1 MGVSR
6 SRDDYRLGKPVIQ
19 DIPFLFP
26 LCYSFSP
33 SFSSIGDTGETRTTL
48 RCRRAMFPRER
59 KDASVFESL
68 DVTSRLIDSFICAC
82 VKKILSILRVFYD
95 G

>member
-33 SFSSIGDTGETRTTL
+33 SFSSAGDTGEARTTL
-48 RCRRAMFPRER
+48 RCRRAMLPQER

-68 DVTSRLIDSFICAC
+68 DVTRLIDSFIFAC
-82 VKKILSILRVFYD
+82 VKNLIVPRIFYD